1 MKYLGALR
9 GRGTLISADEELGVA
24 TYEMDGYLMRPGG
37 EVVASGELRMAAQ
50 DLAHAFGQ
58 RQLRLRTDEGR
69 ELTVRFSARKLAAAS
84 TGAHADFGGDLPAAT
99 AWER

>member
-9 GRGTLISADEELGVA
+9 GSGTLLSADEELGAA
-24 TYEMDGYLMRPGG
+24 TFEMDGYTLRPG
-37 EVVASGELRMAAQ
+37 EVVASGALNMAPK

-58 RQLRLRTDEGR
+58 RHLRLRTDDGR

-84 TGAHADFGGDLPAAT
+84 TSAHADFGGDLPPAGDWA
-99 AWER
+99 R